1 MPNAEKISS
10 TISACP
16 SLEGANINTQKTH
29 VTKTSTQTQAYQT
42 QLDSF
47 DAAAVITRVSAEER
61 DALVAE
67 VMRLMLFSQ
76 YRDGAPVLRADVS
89 KLISSH
95 SNARGLTSWIV
106 AQAQVKFMSIFGYE
120 MKELS
125 RATAKKTGA
134 ARHNLDADP
143 PKVYVLKSAL
153 PAAARQRW
161 VDRPEDHAARG
172 FCMTV
177 CALVHMSGGTL
188 PEDRLWQHLEAMGL
202 RRDDEAHPKLGDAKA
217 ALARLIKKR
226 YLIREKLHGA
236 TNEAGGDA
244 YGVTLA
250 ERAKDEIG
258 VDGVEKFV
266 AGIMRGAEDGRDAGD
281 GDGGEEREPH
291 DAEDVIDPGS
301 ETDGE

>member
-1 MPNAEKISS
+1 
-10 TISACP
+10 
-16 SLEGANINTQKTH
+16 
-29 VTKTSTQTQAYQT
+29 
-42 QLDSF
+42 
-47 DAAAVITRVSAEER
+47 VITRVSDEER

-76 YRDGAPVLRADVS
+76 YRDGAPVPRADIS
-89 KLISSH
+89 KLVSSH
-95 SNARGLTSWIV
+95 SQARGLTSWIV
-106 AQAQVKFMSIFGYE
+106 AQAQVRFMGVFGYE

-125 RATAKKTGA
+125 KTVARKTGA
-134 ARHNLDADP
+134 ARAAALDAEP

-161 VDRPEDHAARG
+161 VDRSADHAARG

-188 PEDRLWQHLEAMGL
+188 PEDRLWQHLETMGV
-202 RRDDEAHPKLGDAKA
+202 RRDDAAHPKLGDARA
-217 ALARLIKKR
+217 ALARLVKKR

-236 TNEAGGDA
+236 TDAAGGDA
-244 YGVTLA
+244 YGVALA
-250 ERAKDEIG
+250 ERARDEIG
-258 VDGVEKFV
+258 VEGVEKFV

>member
-1 MPNAEKISS
+1 
-10 TISACP
+10 
-16 SLEGANINTQKTH
+16 
-29 VTKTSTQTQAYQT
+29 
-42 QLDSF
+42 
-47 DAAAVITRVSAEER
+47 
-61 DALVAE
+61 
-67 VMRLMLFSQ
+67 
-76 YRDGAPVLRADVS
+76 
-89 KLISSH
+89 
-95 SNARGLTSWIV
+95 
-106 AQAQVKFMSIFGYE
+106 
-120 MKELS
+120 
-125 RATAKKTGA
+125 
-134 ARHNLDADP
+134 
-143 PKVYVLKSAL
+143 
-153 PAAARQRW
+153 
-161 VDRPEDHAARG
+161 
-172 FCMTV
+172 
-177 CALVHMSGGTL
+177 
-188 PEDRLWQHLEAMGL
+188 MGL